1 MEQKLGKNLSKMD
14 HNEITMD
21 MDVKMDLKEK
31 KLEYFQL
38 RVSTVIGYGKMCPN
52 QMRIIIFRKNDLR
65 LES

>member
-1 MEQKLGKNLSKMD
+1 MD

-38 RVSTVIGYGKMCPN
+38 RVSTVTIMSVSQMCEYVSNERPWH
-52 QMRIIIFRKNDLR
+52 
-65 LES
+65 